1 MVIMPIT
8 DNRTTAHLA
17 ASGGLDPGAPSISA
31 MQEARSGGQGAAGGD
46 GPADDPA
53 LGGSGGSAAA
63 VVVAAGRVAFG
74 RSLMFSPGSAA
85 GMAPQHP
92 RAPPLT
98 FSFTVSA
105 CYFPPGTPRYT
116 LQTVRVAATNATETP
131 LRGVWRAIPSPTT
144 GVAAAE
150 NPSYTAAARTS
161 SFTVAL
167 PQTQLHAPQSC
178 CRPALHPQL

>member
-1 MVIMPIT
+1 MVIMPMT

-17 ASGGLDPGAPSISA
+17 ASGGPDPGAPSISA

-74 RSLMFSPGSAA
+74 QSLMFSPGSAA

-92 RAPPLT
+92 RAPPSHSRLL
-98 FSFTVSA
+98 SLPVNSPLA
-105 CYFPPGTPRYT
+105 PHSTPSKQYAWP
-116 LQTVRVAATNATETP
+116 LPTP
-131 LRGVWRAIPSPTT
+131 
-144 GVAAAE
+144 
-150 NPSYTAAARTS
+150 
-161 SFTVAL
+161 
-167 PQTQLHAPQSC
+167 Q
-178 CRPALHPQL
+178 